1 MSKQDLKTIIQK
13 VQHIEKNRL
22 PIKPMANVR
31 HASVAAIIRWKPS
44 SNTTN
49 NTPLSLSDFLNAS
62 WMNDSHGEAQMLF
75 IQRASRPKDPFSG
88 QIGFPGG
95 KNEPEDKN
103 PMHTVVRECKEELG
117 LDLDSDDFVYLGS
130 LDSRIVTRLDDD
142 SKIMAVLYP
151 YVYLQVTPQNLVFN
165 LSINEVASTMWI
177 SLHYLLSNPI
187 ISFDAITAI
196 TDYAK
201 QFWGSSVLVPAIH
214 LKQSQEGPYLWGMT
228 LRMTQEILGL
238 PLSKNAIVTTIKEE
252 DMIEHHAKQA
262 SRL

>member
-1 MSKQDLKTIIQK
+1 MS
-13 VQHIEKNRL
+13 
-22 PIKPMANVR
+22 A
-31 HASVAAIIRWKPS
+31 
-44 SNTTN
+44 
-49 NTPLSLSDFLNAS
+49 
-62 WMNDSHGEAQMLF
+62 
-75 IQRASRPKDPFSG
+75 
-88 QIGFPGG
+88 
-95 KNEPEDKN
+95 
-103 PMHTVVRECKEELG
+103 
-117 LDLDSDDFVYLGS
+117 
-130 LDSRIVTRLDDD
+130 
-142 SKIMAVLYP
+142 
-151 YVYLQVTPQNLVFN
+151 VYLQVTPQNLVFN
-165 LSINEVASTMWI
+165 LSINEVASTMCKEIKIDKKKKRLTSLIIGI